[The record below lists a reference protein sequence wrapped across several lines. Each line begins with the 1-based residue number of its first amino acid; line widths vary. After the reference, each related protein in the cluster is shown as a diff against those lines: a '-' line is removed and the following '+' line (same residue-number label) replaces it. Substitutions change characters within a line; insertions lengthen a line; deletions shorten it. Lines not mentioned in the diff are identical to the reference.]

1 MLSSYARVF
10 SMADQGILS
19 EAIRADIEGA
29 VAEGLR
35 QDDLR
40 GRIDVLDPDVGAS
53 SDDLDEVDLVVPW
66 VFARCRDKWPKILSE
81 SDSFRPLIDG
91 CVVASIQAQDLAA
104 GRDPSRSRADGPQ
117 RRWLERWRRQSTHE
131 NP

>member
-53 SDDLDEVDLVVPW
+53 SDDLDEVDLVVP
-66 VFARCRDKWPKILSE
+66 
-81 SDSFRPLIDG
+81 
-91 CVVASIQAQDLAA
+91 
-104 GRDPSRSRADGPQ
+104 
-117 RRWLERWRRQSTHE
+117 
-131 NP
+131 